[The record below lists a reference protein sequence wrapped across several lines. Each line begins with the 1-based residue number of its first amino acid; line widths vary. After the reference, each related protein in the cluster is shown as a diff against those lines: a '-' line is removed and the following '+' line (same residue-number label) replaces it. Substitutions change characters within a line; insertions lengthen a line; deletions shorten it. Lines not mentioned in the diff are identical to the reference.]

1 MAGGHEGPLQT
12 SKCHKHANSISHWGT
27 EKCDGIKWMGDDQKM
42 ANSRGISML
51 FYDRN
56 ETQKYIVVVVAI
68 QLYYYFEGRAI
79 MCKRRASN
87 G

>member
-1 MAGGHEGPLQT
+1 
-12 SKCHKHANSISHWGT
+12 
-27 EKCDGIKWMGDDQKM
+27 MGDDQKM

-56 ETQKYIVVVVAI
+56 ETQKYIVVVAAI

>member
-1 MAGGHEGPLQT
+1 
-12 SKCHKHANSISHWGT
+12 
-27 EKCDGIKWMGDDQKM
+27 MGDDQKM

-56 ETQKYIVVVVAI
+56 ETQKYIVAVVAAI
-68 QLYYYFEGRAI
+68 QPYYYFEGRAI

-87 G
+87 GKSKIQTRLFFEREAGEYTIINN

>member
-1 MAGGHEGPLQT
+1 
-12 SKCHKHANSISHWGT
+12 
-27 EKCDGIKWMGDDQKM
+27 MGDDQKM

-56 ETQKYIVVVVAI
+56 ETQKYIVAVVAAI

-79 MCKRRASN
+79 M
-87 G
+87 

>member
-1 MAGGHEGPLQT
+1 
-12 SKCHKHANSISHWGT
+12 
-27 EKCDGIKWMGDDQKM
+27 MGDDQKM

-56 ETQKYIVVVVAI
+56 ETQKYIGVVVVVAI

>member
-1 MAGGHEGPLQT
+1 
-12 SKCHKHANSISHWGT
+12 
-27 EKCDGIKWMGDDQKM
+27 MGDDQKM

-56 ETQKYIVVVVAI
+56 ETQKYIVAVVAAI
-68 QLYYYFEGRAI
+68 QPYYYFEGRAI